1 MMRLRASIAVF
12 FLASSMASSLSNCEV
27 AAWHAGLAAF
37 SAPSSPKARGT
48 GSIPRTSHGVLPPGA
63 RPVGSHLRDAIL
75 EASPRRRPAPAPPP
89 KPQPHFQER
98 SMTQALTTA
107 QREELKAL
115 LAVRRRDLQA
125 QMQQNR
131 ENLAPPAAD
140 QDGIHQGNVGR
151 EVDQALTDI
160 DAADLARIDHALEA
174 LEDGSYGQCGECG
187 CDIPFERL
195 KIEPQTQHCVAC
207 KSRWEQSTGH
217 AKPHH

>member
-1 MMRLRASIAVF
+1 
-12 FLASSMASSLSNCEV
+12 
-27 AAWHAGLAAF
+27 
-37 SAPSSPKARGT
+37 
-48 GSIPRTSHGVLPPGA
+48 
-63 RPVGSHLRDAIL
+63 
-75 EASPRRRPAPAPPP
+75 
-89 KPQPHFQER
+89 
-98 SMTQALTTA
+98 MTQALTTA

-131 ENLAPPAAD
+131 ENLTPPAAD

>member
-1 MMRLRASIAVF
+1 
-12 FLASSMASSLSNCEV
+12 
-27 AAWHAGLAAF
+27 
-37 SAPSSPKARGT
+37 
-48 GSIPRTSHGVLPPGA
+48 
-63 RPVGSHLRDAIL
+63 
-75 EASPRRRPAPAPPP
+75 
-89 KPQPHFQER
+89 
-98 SMTQALTTA
+98 MTQALTTA
-107 QREELKAL
+107 QREELQAL
-115 LAVRRRDLQA
+115 LAARRRDLQA

-151 EVDQALTDI
+151 EVDQVLTDI
-160 DAADLARIDHALEA
+160 DAADLARINHALEA